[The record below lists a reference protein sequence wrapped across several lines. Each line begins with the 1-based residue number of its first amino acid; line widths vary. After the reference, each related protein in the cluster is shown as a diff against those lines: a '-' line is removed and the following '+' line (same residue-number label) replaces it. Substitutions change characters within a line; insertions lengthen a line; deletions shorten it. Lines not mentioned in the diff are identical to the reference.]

1 MMRFGN
7 PTMVIRPTEA
17 LVVSIDRLVVWV
29 GNWVIGVL
37 DNLRGFVEF
46 LGLTA
51 KAGWKFYRHP
61 HFTTD
66 QLYAIGITSIPLVAT
81 TSLFTGA
88 VTAWQA
94 AYLFSDFI
102 PLSYMGIAVGK
113 SVMLEMGPVLTALVV
128 AGRTGAGMTSELGAM
143 SVTEQLDAMDVL
155 GLDRHQFLVAPRII
169 AGVVMLPILIIISV
183 TVALMGAL
191 AVAVVFRD
199 MEPSAFWRGVR
210 VFYDDKDVYV
220 SLIKAVAFGFII
232 TSFGCYSGVRA
243 TNGAEGVGR
252 AIEHGVQASA
262 VCVLISNFLIGFF
275 LL

>member
-1 MMRFGN
+1 MPSREIHSTTHLLG
-7 PTMVIRPTEA
+7 TIARPF
-17 LVVSIDRLVVWV
+17 DRLVVWV
-29 GNWVIGVL
+29 GNWVLGVFNNGR
-37 DNLRGFVEF
+37 DFVEF

-51 KAGWKFYRHP
+51 RAAWKFYRHP

-66 QLYAIGITSIPLVAT
+66 QLYAIGISSIPLVAT
-81 TSLFTGA
+81 TSVFTGA

-169 AGVVMLPILIIISV
+169 AGVFMLPILIIISV

-191 AVAVVFRD
+191 AVAVVFRE
-199 MEPSAFWRGVR
+199 MEPTAFWRGVR

-220 SLIKAVAFGFII
+220 SMIKAVAFGFII
-232 TSFGCYSGVRA
+232 TSFGCYAGVRA
-243 TNGAEGVGR
+243 RNGAEGVGR
-252 AIEHGVQASA
+252 AIEHSVQASA
-262 VCVLISNFLIGFF
+262 VVVLISNFLIGFF

>member
-1 MMRFGN
+1 M
-7 PTMVIRPTEA
+7 PTDSPAKATHPIQTPFDT
-17 LVVSIDRLVVWV
+17 LDRLIVWV
-29 GNWVIGVL
+29 GNWVLGVF
-37 DNLRGFVEF
+37 DNGRDFVEF

-66 QLYAIGITSIPLVAT
+66 QLYAIGISSIPLVAT
-81 TSLFTGA
+81 TSVFTGA

-169 AGVVMLPILIIISV
+169 AGVFMLPILIIISV

-191 AVAVVFRD
+191 AVAVVFRE
-199 MEPSAFWRGVR
+199 MEPTAFWRGVR

-232 TSFGCYSGVRA
+232 TSFGCYAGVRA
-243 TNGAEGVGR
+243 RNGAEGVGR
-252 AIEHGVQASA
+252 AIEHSVQASA
-262 VCVLISNFLIGFF
+262 VVVLISNFLIGFF

>member
-1 MMRFGN
+1 MSSSRTDAATPGF
-7 PTMVIRPTEA
+7 EA
-17 LVVSIDRLVVWV
+17 ILKPLDRLILWV
-29 GNWVIGVL
+29 GNWVLGVYNNGR
-37 DNLRGFVEF
+37 DFVEF

-66 QLYAIGITSIPLVAT
+66 QLYAIGISSIPLVAT
-81 TSLFTGA
+81 TSVFTGA

-169 AGVVMLPILIIISV
+169 AGVFMLPILIIISV

-191 AVAVVFRD
+191 AVAVVFRE
-199 MEPSAFWRGVR
+199 MEPTAFWRGVR

-232 TSFGCYSGVRA
+232 TSFGCYAGVRA
-243 TNGAEGVGR
+243 RNGAEGVGR
-252 AIEHGVQASA
+252 AIEHSVQASA
-262 VCVLISNFLIGFF
+262 VVVLISNFLIGFF

>member
-1 MMRFGN
+1 MTAHSTGSSPVRIMLTSF
-7 PTMVIRPTEA
+7 
-17 LVVSIDRLVVWV
+17 DRLFLWV
-29 GNWVIGVL
+29 GNWVLGVL
-37 DNLRGFVEF
+37 GNARDFVEF

-66 QLYAIGITSIPLVAT
+66 QLYAIGISSIPLVAT
-81 TSLFTGA
+81 TSVFTGA

-191 AVAVVFRD
+191 AVAVVFRE

-220 SLIKAVAFGFII
+220 SMIKAVAFGFII
-232 TSFGCYSGVRA
+232 TSFGCYAGVRA
-243 TNGAEGVGR
+243 RNGAEGVGR
-252 AIEHGVQASA
+252 AIEHSVQASA
-262 VCVLISNFLIGFF
+262 VVVLISNFLIGFF

>member
-1 MMRFGN
+1 MHEESNRGLSS
-7 PTMVIRPTEA
+7 VQLIGDA
-17 LVVSIDRLVVWV
+17 VDRLVVWV

-37 DNLRGFVEF
+37 QTARDFLEF

-51 KAGWKFYRHP
+51 RAAWKFYRHP

-66 QLYAIGITSIPLVAT
+66 QLYTIGISSIPLVAT
-81 TSLFTGA
+81 TSVFTGA

-113 SVMLEMGPVLTALVV
+113 SVILEMGPVLTALVV

-169 AGVVMLPILIIISV
+169 AGLFMLPVLSIIAAV
-183 TVALMGAL
+183 VALMGAL
-191 AVAVVFRD
+191 SVAVVFKE
-199 MEPSAFWRGVR
+199 MEPSIFWRGVR
-210 VFYDDKDVYV
+210 LFYDDWDVYV
-220 SLIKAVAFGFII
+220 SLVKAVVFGFII
-232 TSFGCYSGVRA
+232 TSFGCFAGVRA
-243 TNGAEGVGR
+243 RNGAEGVGR
-252 AIEHGVQASA
+252 AIEHSVQASA
-262 VCVLISNFLIGFF
+262 VSILIANFLIGFF